1 MIEGWGGRGGGVVK
15 RCLLEWRFVRESGG
29 DDEKMGIF
37 GSPIINESSD
47 PCHSA
52 EAPTK
57 MASRMA
63 RAITPIAQS
72 NTVMSGHIESKEGFL
87 KSV

>member
-1 MIEGWGGRGGGVVK
+1 MLERVGGMTRRWV
-15 RCLLEWRFVRESGG
+15 
-29 DDEKMGIF
+29 F

-47 PCHSA
+47 PCHST

-72 NTVMSGHIESKEGFL
+72 NTVISGHIESKEGFF